1 LIRAVE
7 NKTLT
12 HERTFSEIKRLSS
25 AGLEGPELL
34 RRTAE
39 RLRRTVPFEAYC
51 VGTLDP
57 ASNLMTYVLNG
68 GSVGEEDRTAAHRD
82 VLARTYFEE
91 DLGRLASM
99 LRERRPAQQLSE
111 AAGALDRSLR
121 YREYLRPLGL
131 GHELAALFADGALW
145 GAGYL
150 TREAGDPDFD
160 SGEVAI
166 VKRVAPHV
174 GAGLKAAALRSRA
187 TDEQQAPDIPG
198 VLTLDRKGGVLTY
211 TPAAERLLSEIEN
224 LRPAWQRN
232 AVPIPVRMVADA
244 LRRALSPGSDRDL
257 DLVPKM
263 RLRARSGR
271 WLTLHAS
278 LTEPAP
284 ERPSETVVVIAASK
298 PEEVA
303 WLDVASYGLTPRE
316 EEIVKLVARGRS
328 TRQIS
333 VALFISEHT
342 VQNHLRSVFEK
353 VGVRSRREL
362 IQRLFLENMLSGGLG
377 D

>member
-1 LIRAVE
+1 
-7 NKTLT
+7 
-12 HERTFSEIKRLSS
+12 
-25 AGLEGPELL
+25 
-34 RRTAE
+34 
-39 RLRRTVPFEAYC
+39 
-51 VGTLDP
+51 
-57 ASNLMTYVLNG
+57 M
-68 GSVGEEDRTAAHRD
+68 
-82 VLARTYFEE
+82 
-91 DLGRLASM
+91 
-99 LRERRPAQQLSE
+99 
-111 AAGALDRSLR
+111 
-121 YREYLRPLGL
+121 
-131 GHELAALFADGALW
+131 
-145 GAGYL
+145 
-150 TREAGDPDFD
+150 
-160 SGEVAI
+160 
-166 VKRVAPHV
+166 
-174 GAGLKAAALRSRA
+174 
-187 TDEQQAPDIPG
+187 
-198 VLTLDRKGGVLTY
+198 LTLDRKGGVLTY
-211 TPAAERLLSEIEN
+211 TSAERLLSEIEN

-232 AVPIPVRMVADA
+232 GVPIPVRMVADA
-244 LRRALSPGSDRDL
+244 LKRALSPGSDRDL

-303 WLDVASYGLTPRE
+303 WLDIASYGLTPRE

-353 VGVRSRREL
+353 VGIRSRREL
-362 IQRLFLENMLSGGLG
+362 IQSLFLENMLSGALG